1 MYYAILTLWDLNM
14 LASTLHTLYRRSCCI
29 QMHQK
34 RAKGIVHSLQQHH
47 IIWTGATQSNQQPT
61 ITCPTSSFHQ
71 CAITN
76 WGNLQ
81 QIYWLTSFPMCT
93 LNHHWQF
100 AAFIAMYVLCFGN
113 DVSGTL
119 QSTLKILFIL
129 KKFTLKLV
137 MARVMR
143 ISVSAS
149 PFFVAIKLFVT
160 DYVYSYDKHYKT
172 LDI

>member
-1 MYYAILTLWDLNM
+1 
-14 LASTLHTLYRRSCCI
+14 
-29 QMHQK
+29 
-34 RAKGIVHSLQQHH
+34 
-47 IIWTGATQSNQQPT
+47 
-61 ITCPTSSFHQ
+61 
-71 CAITN
+71 
-76 WGNLQ
+76 
-81 QIYWLTSFPMCT
+81 MCT

-143 ISVSAS
+143 ISVSSSA
-149 PFFVAIKLFVT
+149 FFVAIKLFVT

-172 LDI
+172 LLLSHLQMCNT